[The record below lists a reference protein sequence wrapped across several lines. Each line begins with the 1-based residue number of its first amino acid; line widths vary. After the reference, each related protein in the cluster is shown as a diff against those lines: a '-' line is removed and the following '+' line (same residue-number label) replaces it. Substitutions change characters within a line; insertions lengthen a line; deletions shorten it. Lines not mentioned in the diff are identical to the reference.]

1 MKLLTQEII
10 HRLPKLGSQ
19 DGKDPRE
26 VKVVAKFFDPTG
38 SWTWYVTEGEQ
49 REDGDWEFFGFVRGF
64 ENELGYF
71 TLNELEHAKD
81 GLRGL
86 RGVPIER
93 DLNFG
98 FEHTLAE
105 GDTVKCCG

>member
-1 MKLLTQEII
+1 MNMKLLTQEII
-10 HRLPKLGSQ
+10 QRLPKLGSQ
-19 DGKDPRE
+19 EGKDPKDM
-26 VKVVAKFFDPTG
+26 KVIVKFFDPTG

-49 REDGDWEFFGFVRGF
+49 REDGDWEFFGFVHGF

-71 TLNELEHAKD
+71 TLSELEHAKD

-93 DLNFG
+93 DTSFG
-98 FEHTLAE
+98 CTHTLAE
-105 GDTVKCCG
+105 VMEQPL